1 MPVSLPAS
9 AGAAPVLAA
18 TPHRAAGS
26 GRIPR
31 MAPSTGERRRP
42 TSSDQKQPP
51 ASVRF
56 GNRALE
62 LAEMVVYVGIAVFLV
77 VTALSL
83 LVQAAR
89 QVVPLFGADGSGGK
103 LAIDI
108 LDTLLLVFIVVELLF
123 AVRITITRRELIAEP
138 FLLVG
143 IIASIKEIVVLSVK
157 AADDIGKG
165 PEFSDSLW
173 EIGVLGVLV
182 IVLGGT
188 ALLLRRKERE
198 PVEGNEDTEH
208 HPHEEGL

>member
-1 MPVSLPAS
+1 MAHS
-9 AGAAPVLAA
+9 AGGQRRDTSDDPR
-18 TPHRAAGS
+18 PHPPLIV
-26 GRIPR
+26 RI
-31 MAPSTGERRRP
+31 
-42 TSSDQKQPP
+42 
-51 ASVRF
+51 
-56 GNRALE
+56 GNRTLE
-62 LAEMVVYVGIAVFLV
+62 IAEMVVYVGIAVFLV

-89 QVVPLFGADGSGGK
+89 QVLPLFGPEGVSGQ

-108 LDTLLLVFIVVELLF
+108 LDILLLVFIVVELLF

-157 AADDIGKG
+157 AADEIGKG
-165 PEFSDSLW
+165 PTFSDSMW

-182 IVLGGT
+182 VVLGTT

-198 PVEGNEDTEH
+198 PVEGNEDTEDD
-208 HPHEEGL
+208 PYEEGL